1 MLKKASLLI
10 LVLILI
16 PCISYAETET
26 IFASHVYLMGDNDSK
41 NDARRLCFIEAK
53 RNVLEKA
60 GTYIESYTQ
69 VKNYQLTKDEI
80 ITYSAALLKIET
92 LKEEWKFVGQNM
104 AIDISV
110 KADVDISKIKNQLLA
125 ITQDKSVQNKIKAQQ
140 RKLEELERKFINLQ
154 NKLSSADSSEALILR
169 KKKNVVFKEIDSIQ
183 AKKIKITSQIK
194 TKTKNV
200 LGYIELGMT
209 PAEVKSLVGSP
220 RSTDKCGSIGNWN
233 YGNVWV
239 IFESGVVSCIVRST
253 SFRSC
258 GRRTYYETLGGIVK

>member
-1 MLKKASLLI
+1 M
-10 LVLILI
+10 
-16 PCISYAETET
+16 TNT
-26 IFASHVYLMGDNDSK
+26 
-41 NDARRLCFIEAK
+41 
-53 RNVLEKA
+53 

-169 KKKNVVFKEIDSIQ
+169 KETNVVFKEIDSIQ
-183 AKKIKITSQIK
+183 AKKITITS
-194 TKTKNV
+194 
-200 LGYIELGMT
+200 
-209 PAEVKSLVGSP
+209 
-220 RSTDKCGSIGNWN
+220 D
-233 YGNVWV
+233 
-239 IFESGVVSCIVRST
+239 
-253 SFRSC
+253 
-258 GRRTYYETLGGIVK
+258 

>member
-60 GTYIESYTQ
+60 GTHIESYTQ

-80 ITYSAALLKIET
+80 VTYSAALLKVET
-92 LKEEWKFVGQNM
+92 VKEEWKFVGQNM

-169 KKKNVVFKEIDSIQ
+169 KKK
-183 AKKIKITSQIK
+183 
-194 TKTKNV
+194 
-200 LGYIELGMT
+200 M
-209 PAEVKSLVGSP
+209 
-220 RSTDKCGSIGNWN
+220 
-233 YGNVWV
+233 
-239 IFESGVVSCIVRST
+239 
-253 SFRSC
+253 
-258 GRRTYYETLGGIVK
+258 

>member
-1 MLKKASLLI
+1 L
-10 LVLILI
+10 
-16 PCISYAETET
+16 TNT
-26 IFASHVYLMGDNDSK
+26 
-41 NDARRLCFIEAK
+41 
-53 RNVLEKA
+53 

-169 KKKNVVFKEIDSIQ
+169 KETNVVFKEIDSIQ
-183 AKKIKITSQIK
+183 AKKITITSQIK

-200 LGYIELGMT
+200 LDYIELEMT
-209 PAEVKSLVGSP
+209 QAEVKSLVGSP
-220 RSTDKCGSIGNWN
+220 RSTDDCGYNLVNWN

-239 IFESGVVSCIVRST
+239 VFESGVVSCIVRST
-253 SFRSC
+253 SFSNCRDRGSYKRNLKQNRSDIKTPMEIMKVFLANKSLQTK
-258 GRRTYYETLGGIVK
+258 RLITAFLHTS